1 MTRIKICGITTLE
14 DADAAVAAGAD
25 ALGFIL
31 FEKSPRYT
39 SPERVQDIVARLPP
53 FVTTVGVFVN
63 KPAEQVNAVAQN
75 CGLHAVQLHGD
86 ETAPF
91 CEQIEGTVIKVFRV
105 KDAKWREAAAPY
117 RVHAVLLDAYEP
129 DRYGGTG
136 KKFDWNLISHSHH
149 RLILSGGLNP
159 QNVQEAIRHARPYGV
174 DTSSGVEVE
183 PGRKD
188 HSKIKDFVDAVKQVN
203 LIKQ

>member
-1 MTRIKICGITTLE
+1 MTRIKICGITTRD

-39 SPERVQDIVARLPP
+39 SPERVQDIVAGLPP

-63 KPAEQVNAVAQN
+63 TPAEQVNAVSRN

-86 ETAPF
+86 ETPRF

-105 KDAKWREAAAPY
+105 QDARWREAAAPY
-117 RVHAVLLDAYEP
+117 RVHALLFDTFEP

-136 KKFDWNLISHSHH
+136 KTFDWNLISHTPH

-159 QNVQEAIRHARPYGV
+159 ENVQEAIRHVRPYGV
-174 DTSSGVEVE
+174 DTSSGVEAE

-188 HSKIKDFVDAVKQVN
+188 HRKVQDFVDAVKQVD
-203 LIKQ
+203 LD